1 MMARLQPMRKAPA
14 FVALLIAL
22 GGMRAQAVADQGATQ
37 APSTAPTKALENERI
52 ETEFTVRHGVL
63 KMIKGSKSA
72 GQADRQFVAGA
83 LGDRK
88 VSLRNCDYH
97 ALVISGQASPAEGN
111 AAKPLRL
118 QVVMLDTLSC
128 RNNPT
133 VANYIK
139 ELSGTEFRRDAVSF
153 YEHPTTCYDFVADGK
168 LTLMC
173 HYGSTAYAGIDL
185 APVVTYLKQRSHN

>member
-1 MMARLQPMRKAPA
+1 MMTRLQPMRKAA
-14 FVALLIAL
+14 KYIALVIAL
-22 GGMRAQAVADQGATQ
+22 GGVRALAVADQGATP
-37 APSTAPTKALENERI
+37 APSTAPANTLENEQI
-52 ETEFTVRHGVL
+52 ETEFTVRRGVL

-72 GQADRQFVAGA
+72 GQADRQFIAGA

-97 ALVISGQASPAEGN
+97 ALVISGQASPTEGN
-111 AAKPLRL
+111 TAKPLRL

-133 VANYIK
+133 VADYIK

-153 YEHPTTCYDFVADGK
+153 YEHPTTCYDFIADAK

-173 HYGSTAYAGIDL
+173 HYGSASYAGIDL
-185 APVVTYLKQRSHN
+185 APVVTYLKQHPRN